1 MGKGKT
7 MRPVRS
13 MLSVPG
19 HIQAMHGKAA
29 NSDADV
35 VMLDLEDSVPPDKK
49 AKARTTIIKSLADID
64 WGRKTVAVRVNASDT
79 RFAYKD
85 VIQVVE
91 AAGQRMDILVIPKIN
106 TLKEVHF
113 FSCLLDGIQ
122 MEKNMT
128 QYIRIQA
135 SIETAQGLEAVS
147 SIAGGS
153 RRLHS
158 LVFGIADY
166 SASIGAGLT
175 SVSGHGE
182 SDDECYPGHRW
193 HYPISKMVA
202 AAKANNLLAI
212 DATYGDFKD
221 QEGLRRSAGMARA
234 MGCDG
239 KWVIHPAQIDTV
251 NQVFTPS
258 DQEITRARSII
269 EAVDAA
275 EVSGR
280 GAIAIEGKMVDQAT
294 VRLARLLWEQASH
307 LGLV

>member
-1 MGKGKT
+1 
-7 MRPVRS
+7 

-29 NSDADV
+29 GSDADV

-49 AKARTTIIKSLADID
+49 AQARETVIKSLADIE

-85 VIQVVE
+85 VIQVIE
-91 AAGQRMDILVIPKIN
+91 AAGQRMDILVIPKVN
-106 TLKEVHF
+106 SLKEIHF

-128 QYIRIQA
+128 QDIRIQA
-135 SIETAQGLEAVS
+135 SIETAQGLESVS

-166 SASIGAGLT
+166 SASIGVGLT

-182 SDDECYPGHRW
+182 SDDERYPGHRW

-258 DQEITRARSII
+258 EQEITRARSII
-269 EAVDAA
+269 EAVDVA
-275 EVSGR
+275 EISGR
-280 GAIAIEGKMVDQAT
+280 GAIAIDGKMVDQAT
-294 VRLARLLWEQASH
+294 LRLARLLWEQASH

>member
-1 MGKGKT
+1 
-7 MRPVRS
+7 
-13 MLSVPG
+13 
-19 HIQAMHGKAA
+19 MHGKAA
-29 NSDADV
+29 HSDADV

-49 AKARTTIIKSLADID
+49 VKARTTVIKSLADMD
-64 WGRKTVAVRVNASDT
+64 WGRKTVAVRVNACDT

-85 VIQVVE
+85 VIHVVE
-91 AAGQRMDILVIPKIN
+91 AAGQRIDVLVIPKVN
-106 TLKEVHF
+106 CLKEIHF

-128 QYIRIQA
+128 QDIRIQA

-147 SIAGGS
+147 SIAGGG

-166 SASIGAGLT
+166 SASIGVGLT

-182 SDDECYPGHRW
+182 SDDEHYPGHRW

-212 DATYGDFKD
+212 DATYGDFKNL
-221 QEGLRRSAGMARA
+221 EGLRQSAAMAHA

-258 DQEITRARSII
+258 EQEIARARAII
-269 EAVDAA
+269 EAVDIA
-275 EVSGR
+275 EISGR

>member
-1 MGKGKT
+1 

>member
-1 MGKGKT
+1 
-7 MRPVRS
+7 
-13 MLSVPG
+13 
-19 HIQAMHGKAA
+19 MHGKAA
-29 NSDADV
+29 RSDADV

-49 AKARTTIIKSLADID
+49 AEARTTILKSLTDID

-85 VIQVVE
+85 VIHVVE
-91 AAGQRMDILVIPKIN
+91 AAGHRMDILVIPKVN
-106 TLKEVHF
+106 SLKEIHF

-128 QYIRIQA
+128 QNIRIQA

-147 SIAGGS
+147 SIAGEG

-166 SASIGAGLT
+166 SASIGVGLT

-258 DQEITRARSII
+258 EQEITRARSII

-275 EVSGR
+275 EISGR
-280 GAIAIEGKMVDQAT
+280 GAIAIDGKMVDQAT

>member
-1 MGKGKT
+1 MK
-7 MRPVRS
+7 PVRS

-19 HIQAMHGKAA
+19 HIQAMHGKAV

-49 AKARTTIIKSLADID
+49 PKARATVIKARADID
-64 WGRKTVAVRVNASDT
+64 WGRKTVAVRVNSSDT

-91 AAGQRMDILVIPKIN
+91 AAGQSIDILVIPKVN
-106 TLKEVHF
+106 SLKDIHF

-122 MEKNMT
+122 MEQNMT
-128 QYIRIQA
+128 QDIRIQA

-147 SIAGGS
+147 SIAAGGG

-166 SASIGAGLT
+166 SASIGVGLT

-182 SDDECYPGHRW
+182 SDDELYPGHRW

-221 QEGLRRSAGMARA
+221 LEGLRRSATMASA
-234 MGCDG
+234 IGCDG

-258 DQEITRARSII
+258 EQEIARARSIM
-269 EAVDAA
+269 EAVGTA
-275 EVSGR
+275 EISGR

-307 LGLV
+307 LGIV

>member
-1 MGKGKT
+1 MK
-7 MRPVRS
+7 PFRS

-19 HIQAMHGKAA
+19 HIEAMHGKAA
-29 NSDADV
+29 HSDADV

-49 AKARTTIIKSLADID
+49 VKARTTVIKSLADMD
-64 WGRKTVAVRVNASDT
+64 WGRKTVAVRVNACDT

-85 VIQVVE
+85 VIHVVE
-91 AAGQRMDILVIPKIN
+91 AAGQRIDVLVIPKVN
-106 TLKEVHF
+106 CLKEIHF

-128 QYIRIQA
+128 QDIRIQA

-147 SIAGGS
+147 SIAGGG

-166 SASIGAGLT
+166 SASIGVGLT

-182 SDDECYPGHRW
+182 SDDEHYPGHRW

-212 DATYGDFKD
+212 DATYGDFKNL
-221 QEGLRRSAGMARA
+221 EGLRQSAAMAHA

-258 DQEITRARSII
+258 EQEIARARAII
-269 EAVDAA
+269 EAVDIA
-275 EVSGR
+275 EISGR

>member
-1 MGKGKT
+1 
-7 MRPVRS
+7 
-13 MLSVPG
+13 
-19 HIQAMHGKAA
+19 MHGKAA